1 MEASRQMAILGL
13 LLLIAVVGGAVE
25 IAWKNQ
31 DALDASAGTLNVFGE
46 QVTLNVVQLFL
57 FGAAAGAVA
66 LLALFMTVGGTR
78 RRMARSAARR
88 REIAGRERELQA
100 QVAEANASASERTA
114 AREERAAERS
124 ETASHR

>member
-1 MEASRQMAILGL
+1 MAILGL

-31 DALDASAGTLNVFGE
+31 DALGASTSTLNVFGE
-46 QVTLNVVQLFL
+46 QVTLSTVQLFL

-78 RRMARSAARR
+78 RRMTRSAARR
-88 REIAGRERELQA
+88 REIASRERELQA
-100 QVAEANASASERTA
+100 QLAEANAV
-114 AREERAAERS
+114 REERAAERS
-124 ETASHR
+124 EVASHR